1 MKSTYHAVLAACL
14 AGALSYGCA
23 GSATHEVVKSTG
35 SNDEALSCA
44 DIDREIQR
52 VNSIIA
58 GVETDKKDMTGAD
71 VIDGVLWFPFNVIAK
86 QANYSSASKAAHARV
101 ETLTALKGRKECDK
115 AAGLTR

>member
-1 MKSTYHAVLAACL
+1 MKSTFHAVLAACL
-14 AGALSYGCA
+14 AGTVGYGCA
-23 GSATHEVVKSTG
+23 SSASHEVVKSTG
-35 SNDEALSCA
+35 SNDELLSCA

-86 QANYSSASKAAHARV
+86 QANYSSASKAAHARI
-101 ETLTALKGRKECDK
+101 ETLTALKGRKECATEASLD
-115 AAGLTR
+115 R